1 MADGAPLADCCLLC
15 CFWTI
20 WPLVA
25 HLAARAAT
33 MLLPLCHDAV
43 TVLCLCWLA
52 SIQLLLPSLACA
64 GLLASRYCCWFVWFL
79 PFLRIILMPANAGI
93 AATYM
98 ASVLSS
104 NPALLDV
111 QMCCCYCW
119 WLIVFKE
126 TIFILSEA
134 AVAIV
139 ITAQPQLLPE
149 YRGLQAMGC
158 CSQACIAVLA
168 LAAWC
173 IGFHC

>member
-1 MADGAPLADCCLLC
+1 LHWLDSQS
-15 CFWTI
+15 
-20 WPLVA
+20 
-25 HLAARAAT
+25 
-33 MLLPLCHDAV
+33 LLPLVDY
-43 TVLCLCWLA
+43 
-52 SIQLLLPSLACA
+52 SI
-64 GLLASRYCCWFVWFL
+64 L

-93 AATYM
+93 ATTYM

-104 NPALLDV
+104 NPALLDE

-134 AVAIV
+134 AVAVIV
-139 ITAQPQLLPE
+139 TAQPQLWPE
-149 YRGLQAMGC
+149 YRGLQAMCC

-173 IGFHC
+173 IGFHCWSVIVSSATAWCCCPLGCCQCH